1 MVIDISK
8 ITLENIDDYAKIG
21 EYKKGKH
28 YTEFEKEIYK
38 KEREKQQKE
47 RQRNYYRLR
56 KNAKNWSG

>member
-28 YTEFEKEIYK
+28 YSKFEKEIYK
-38 KEREKQQKE
+38 KEIEKQRKEQQKA
-47 RQRNYYRLR
+47 YRL
-56 KNAKNWSG
+56 KKKKGDTE